1 MRDVLPE
8 IERRMVGDYPD
19 RLRDWQAAV
28 EFDKIS
34 MKRWKDEFREAQEK
48 KKPLPPMPNSP
59 VTKSLFDQAAS
70 WAMMMTSIGVS
81 PSMAEM
87 TAIASAES
95 V

>member
-1 MRDVLPE
+1 MLFRMNRDRIRFRPRLSE
-8 IERRMVGDYPD
+8 EGIDKERNFLFWIRC
-19 RLRDWQAAV
+19 
-28 EFDKIS
+28 
-34 MKRWKDEFREAQEK
+34 
-48 KKPLPPMPNSP
+48 NSP

>member
-1 MRDVLPE
+1 MDDNTPQLRPMDADVDP
-8 IERRMVGDYPD
+8 IGWIAR
-19 RLRDWQAAV
+19 A
-28 EFDKIS
+28 
-34 MKRWKDEFREAQEK
+34 
-48 KKPLPPMPNSP
+48 NSP